1 MANEQTPP
9 PASGIGRKVRIVLV
23 ISLALNLLVVGVIAG
38 GLLSGRG
45 PGGDGR
51 RVDLSLGPYA
61 RALDPHDVDAIRAE
75 MRGRGLDLRRDRR
88 AMIEDTRSFV
98 AALRAVPYDPEK
110 TAEILLRQ
118 RGRVAQ
124 FQALGQDLVLD
135 RIAQMSA
142 ETRAAFADRLEREM
156 GHIGREGGGRNN

>member
-51 RVDLSLGPYA
+51 RVDT
-61 RALDPHDVDAIRAE
+61 H
-75 MRGRGLDLRRDRR
+75 
-88 AMIEDTRSFV
+88 SFV

-156 GHIGREGGGRNN
+156 GHIGREGGGRDN